1 VRERQ
6 DDKSRVDQ
14 MQGEEEF
21 NFGYANLNTHIVTD
35 LYQSKI
41 KHTLQ
46 EQNSKPIKSH

>member
-6 DDKSRVDQ
+6 DDKSRGDQ
-14 MQGEEEF
+14 MQGEEE
-21 NFGYANLNTHIVTD
+21 LNTHIVTD